1 MARAPEDDDDAA
13 LRWDDVDD
21 ASYDLG
27 GDASS
32 AEQAPSQPS
41 DATGAGVS
49 DAPEPASSRPVGV
62 IAATGVFGGVYLMY
76 VVGWLIGGLRL
87 SQSIFQSLSDS
98 GAGVLELNA
107 YRFAEF
113 LAIIATPLWFIA
125 VIVLTAGSSTRR
137 FGWLALGLLILAPWP
152 FLIGL
157 ISTGGA
163 S

>member
-1 MARAPEDDDDAA
+1 MARPDDPDDDAA

-27 GDASS
+27 PAPGEEPETAAADAAAETGEAGRAAGERGRS
-32 AEQAPSQPS
+32 ALLV
-41 DATGAGVS
+41 ATS
-49 DAPEPASSRPVGV
+49 
-62 IAATGVFGGVYLMY
+62 VFGGIYIMY

-125 VIVLTAGSSTRR
+125 VVVLTAGSATRR
-137 FGWLALGLLILAPWP
+137 LGWLAIGLLILAPWP